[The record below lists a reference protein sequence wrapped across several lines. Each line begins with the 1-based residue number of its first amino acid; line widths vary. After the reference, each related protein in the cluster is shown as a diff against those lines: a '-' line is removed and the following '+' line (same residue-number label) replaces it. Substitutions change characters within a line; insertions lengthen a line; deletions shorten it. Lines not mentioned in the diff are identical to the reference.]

1 MAAEVIELDA
11 HRPHLVI
18 TCSEEQVHCHV
29 VPVAYLLRL
38 AAGDT
43 TVEPLPTCAAKRV
56 LQEWL
61 LCVQTGCVEHSHE
74 LTNV

>member
-1 MAAEVIELDA
+1 MAAKVIDLDA

-18 TCSEEQVHCHV
+18 ACSTEPAHCHV

-38 AAGDT
+38 ASGDRDI
-43 TVEPLPTCAAKRV
+43 EPLPECAAKRV

-61 LCVQTGCVEHSHE
+61 LCVQSRCVEHAHE
-74 LTNV
+74 LNNV